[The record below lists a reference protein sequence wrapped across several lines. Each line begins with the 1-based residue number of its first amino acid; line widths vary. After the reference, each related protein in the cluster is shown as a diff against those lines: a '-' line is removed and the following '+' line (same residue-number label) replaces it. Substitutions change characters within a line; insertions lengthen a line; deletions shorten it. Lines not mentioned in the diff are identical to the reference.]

1 MRKIIISVAPIA
13 RDKMNIRAGE
23 VAEDV
28 IGCIKNGATMMH
40 LHPFTAD
47 HQFDPEGVLFNE
59 IVERIKEQDD
69 IIVQASTGA
78 VNVPI
83 EERYKIL
90 DNPYVQSCS
99 FNSGTF
105 NVGDNSYMVNTIN
118 DLRRL
123 RDLTVEKGIH
133 CDFSLFELGMIEA
146 MRALDEEKPFLQPAI
161 HSLVFGFDWHMPAT
175 REYLTAALSVLPEKT
190 LFAVTPDRRKDFSMI
205 AAAICLGAGVVRIG
219 MEDSAALSPGKF
231 AKSNAEL
238 VKRTAEIIRMCGCEP
253 ATLEEAKN
261 ILNIR

>member
-1 MRKIIISVAPIA
+1 MRKVIISVAPIG
-13 RDKMNIRAGE
+13 RDKMNICAGE
-23 VAEDV
+23 VAADV
-28 IGCIKNGATMMH
+28 LECIKNGATMMH
-40 LHPFTAD
+40 LHPLTKN
-47 HQFDPEGVLFNE
+47 HQFDPGGILFNE
-59 IVERIKEQDD
+59 IVERIKEQKD

-78 VNVPI
+78 VDIPI
-83 EERYKIL
+83 GERYQIL

-105 NVGDNSYMVNTIN
+105 NVGDDSYMVNTIN

-123 RDLTVEKGIH
+123 RDITIEKGIH

-146 MRALDEEKPFLQPAI
+146 MRILDEEKPFLKPVV

-175 REYLTAALSVLPEKT
+175 RAYLTAALSVLPEKA

-205 AAAICLGAGVVRIG
+205 AAAISLGAGVVRIG
-219 MEDSAALSPGKF
+219 MEDSAALSHGKI
-231 AKSNAEL
+231 AKNNAEL
-238 VKRTAEIIRMCGCEP
+238 VRHTAEIIRMCGCEV

-261 ILNIR
+261 ILNIK